1 MQLIGIVTI
10 IKRCEKWNV
19 EAKILPV
26 SLLCQEENNDKLA
39 EVDEEGV
46 KDPEEGEEGPV
57 GMSVVICQEVEQE
70 CLSKSGISTLK
81 KMNLSVL
88 RIVILLLITFM
99 DSASKSLHVNI

>member
-10 IKRCEKWNV
+10 IQRYDKWNV

-26 SLLCQEENNDKLA
+26 SLLCQEENSDKLA

-46 KDPEEGEEGPV
+46 EDPEEGEERPV

-70 CLSKSGISTLK
+70 
-81 KMNLSVL
+81 NLEVSFAPYYREVE
-88 RIVILLLITFM
+88 
-99 DSASKSLHVNI
+99 